1 MRFFRNINTA
11 LTFSAVIALA
21 ILSSGCEYARKVIA
35 KDLLNQGAILYNQ
48 GRTKTAQGFFKD
60 ATETDPKN
68 PVAWLYYG
76 ATLVKDYK
84 EKTGDEQKQL
94 ADQALKAYT
103 TALELAKGNCVNTDN
118 AIGYIA
124 TIYNDINNEDEW
136 RNWMLKR
143 AEGECATKE
152 VKATSYYS
160 IGVKYWNCSYD
171 QTTRYQD
178 KMAKDP
184 FHYRNMDYP
193 AALPDKAKAQTCAA
207 KGLEFVEKA
216 LQVDPEYVDAQFY
229 KGLLYRE
236 QQKLTKEEPKRKEL
250 DSIAKKIADEASAL
264 QKRKEEEAAKKQAE
278 EAAAAPKG

>member
-1 MRFFRNINTA
+1 M
-11 LTFSAVIALA
+11 
-21 ILSSGCEYARKVIA
+21 IA

-94 ADQALKAYT
+94 AEQALKAYT

-124 TIYNDINNEDEW
+124 TIYNDIENEQEW

-152 VKATSYYS
+152 VKVTSYYS
-160 IGVKYWNCSYD
+160 IGVKFWNCSYD

-178 KMAKDP
+178 KTSKDP

-193 AALPDKAKAQTCAA
+193 AALPDKAKAQECAA
-207 KGLEFVEKA
+207 RGLEFIEKA
-216 LQVDPEYVDAQFY
+216 LQVDPEYVDAMFY

-236 QQKLTKEEPKRKEL
+236 QQKLTKEDSKRREL
-250 DSIAKKIADEASAL
+250 DKDAKKLADEASEL
-264 QKRKEEEAAKKQAE
+264 QKRKEEAARQQ